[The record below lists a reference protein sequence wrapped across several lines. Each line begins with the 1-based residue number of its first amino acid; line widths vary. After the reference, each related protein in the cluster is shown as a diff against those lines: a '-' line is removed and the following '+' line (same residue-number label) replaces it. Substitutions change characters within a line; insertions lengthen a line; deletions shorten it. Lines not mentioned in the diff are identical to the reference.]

1 MVRVGVEHGG
11 GAGIIMRRLRAHCM
25 HTTCTLHVYCISPPG
40 QSPHRSP
47 MQPLPAPNL
56 EARSLVALSQLYSPP
71 SARLAAPKPIPYQS
85 PRPSHS
91 HNPKTHFRHLVVLRW
106 PYPCILQPASCITQ
120 PQRRCFLVLRD
131 DDAVPLA
138 ILSGNPCWLCR
149 ATPSLIACAA
159 SSRYAEAAS
168 FCATSARRCERLFPR
183 TKALIFG
190 HMRCMQNA
198 WGLARHEAAHFCL
211 ILL

>member
-1 MVRVGVEHGG
+1 MY
-11 GAGIIMRRLRAHCM
+11 AQPPPPPSRRSFARSSFA
-25 HTTCTLHVYCISPPG
+25 TL
-40 QSPHRSP
+40 QSPISTPSCTPRPQAHT
-47 MQPLPAPNL
+47 LP
-56 EARSLVALSQLYSPP
+56 
-71 SARLAAPKPIPYQS
+71 S

-106 PYPCILQPASCITQ
+106 PDPCILQPASCITQ

-168 FCATSARRCERLFPR
+168 FCATSARCCERLFPR

-198 WGLARHEAAHFCL
+198 WGLARHKGQDIFA
-211 ILL
+211 